1 MITPAVNKGVP
12 GEVDASTGG
21 NLLTIEEV
29 AERLRVST
37 QTVREIIRGRR
48 ITVIKLSAQTT
59 RIRELD
65 LKQFIKNNTIPC
77 HKY

>member
-1 MITPAVNKGVP
+1 MITPAVKGVP
-12 GEVDASTGG
+12 GGVDAPAGG

-37 QTVREIIRGRR
+37 QTVREMIRFRR
-48 ITVIKLSAQTT
+48 ITVIKLSAQIT

-77 HKY
+77 QKY

>member
-1 MITPAVNKGVP
+1 MITPAVKGVP

-65 LKQFIKNNTIPC
+65 LKQFINNNTIPC

>member
-1 MITPAVNKGVP
+1 MITPAVKGVP

-37 QTVREIIRGRR
+37 QTVREMIRFRR
-48 ITVIKLSAQTT
+48 ITVIKLSAQIT

>member
-1 MITPAVNKGVP
+1 MITPAVKGVP

-59 RIRELD
+59 RIRETD

>member
-1 MITPAVNKGVP
+1 MITPAVKGVP

-37 QTVREIIRGRR
+37 QTVREMIRFRR
-48 ITVIKLSAQTT
+48 ITVIKLSAQIT

-65 LKQFIKNNTIPC
+65 LKQFINNNTIPC
-77 HKY
+77 QKY

>member
-1 MITPAVNKGVP
+1 MITPAVNRVP

-29 AERLRVST
+29 AEQLRVST
-37 QTVREIIRGRR
+37 QTVREISRGRR
-48 ITVIKLSAQTT
+48 ITVITLSAQTT
-59 RIRELD
+59 RIRQSD
-65 LKQFIKNNTIPC
+65 LTQFIQTNTIPC

>member
-1 MITPAVNKGVP
+1 MITPAVKGIP

-48 ITVIKLSAQTT
+48 NTVIKLSAQTT

-65 LKQFIKNNTIPC
+65 LKQFIKNRLRKC
-77 HKY
+77 F

>member
-1 MITPAVNKGVP
+1 MITPAVKGVP

-29 AERLRVST
+29 AEMLRVST
-37 QTVREIIRGRR
+37 QTVREMIRFRR
-48 ITVIKLSAQTT
+48 ITVIKLSAQIT

-65 LKQFIKNNTIPC
+65 LKQFIKNNTISC
-77 HKY
+77 QKY